1 MDKYYDELKY
11 TIIKM
16 IQQKLNISILDSPI
30 ENKINSKEY
39 KFPILLFKSY
49 HKNIKN
55 KFNVIDYE
63 KYDIYGIEDIPNINV
78 SIKDMYIVFEN
89 HRYKII
95 NYNNGV
101 LEIDTDIDN
110 LSNYN
115 DAFIIESFGEDL
127 DTTKDY
133 IIVSSQY
140 SYDNRIDYNTVENF
154 RRFQIDLFLYNDLH
168 DNKSTYYIKEIQK
181 IFDRDFQILDKN
193 GKKINRQFAYIH
205 SNLYFDVVEY
215 NMTNKIIRGSMLI
228 RTYNR

>member
-30 ENKINSKEY
+30 ENKISSKEY

-95 NYNNGV
+95 NYNNGL

-115 DAFIIESFGEDL
+115 DAFIIESFGENL

-215 NMTNKIIRGSMLI
+215 NITNKIIRGSMLI

>member
-30 ENKINSKEY
+30 ENKISSKEY